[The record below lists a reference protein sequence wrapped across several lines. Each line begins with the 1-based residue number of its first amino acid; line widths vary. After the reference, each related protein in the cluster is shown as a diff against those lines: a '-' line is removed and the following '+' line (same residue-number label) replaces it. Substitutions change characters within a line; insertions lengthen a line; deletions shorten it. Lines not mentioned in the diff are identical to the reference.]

1 MLAPTIHGN
10 ISTILIPALIVADIP
25 LYIET
30 IMAEHTVIMIMAMAG
45 IKEIFRIAIM
55 TNTTPRPLGT
65 RTTQAPAI
73 NMTTEVIMI
82 GVAVTLT
89 STWKTKTIIN
99 MTIMMATITA
109 VKITINALTI
119 NKPKLLFGV
128 IQTLDGYT
136 GN

>member
-1 MLAPTIHGN
+1 MLAPIIHGN
-10 ISTILIPALIVADIP
+10 IPTILIPALIVADIP

-30 IMAEHTVIMIMAMAG
+30 IMVEHTVIMIMTMAG
-45 IKEIFRIAIM
+45 IKETFRTIIM
-55 TNTTPRPLGT
+55 TDTMPRPIGT
-65 RTTQAPAI
+65 IITQAPAI
-73 NMTTEVIMI
+73 NMATEAIITGMAITLTTE
-82 GVAVTLT
+82 
-89 STWKTKTIIN
+89 WKTKTIIS

-109 VKITINALTI
+109 VKTVINALTI